1 MALSESYLDAVR
13 KMIEVYDRIAAAT
26 PGESRSGDAP
36 VAWCK
41 RLLAEVE
48 RLRAEV
54 ERLRA
59 AAQ

>member
-1 MALSESYLDAVR
+1 MALSESYLAAVH

-36 VAWCK
+36 VAWSK

-48 RLRAEV
+48 RLRA
-54 ERLRA
+54 